1 MKLILINLLSILF
14 LIGCKN
20 DDPEPT
26 GDCQWER
33 NKLKLLDVDYS
44 TDTACPLGTVA
55 KFQNISP
62 EKLRY
67 QICFK
72 LEAGGW
78 DTHSGVLESLE
89 IVEVSVCENSSI
101 INNQAIYAAG
111 NSTCQL
117 PSCDH

>member
-14 LIGCKN
+14 LLGCKK
-20 DDPEPT
+20 DDPEPM
-26 GDCQWER
+26 GNCQWER
-33 NKLKLLDVDYS
+33 NKLKLVDVDYS
-44 TDTACPLGTVA
+44 NDPACPLGKVA
-55 KFQNISP
+55 KFQNISG

-78 DTHSGVLESLE
+78 DTHSGVLDTGQ

-111 NSTCQL
+111 NSACQL
-117 PSCDH
+117 PSCD